1 MVWLPP
7 FLIPM
12 SQVAPVTVG
21 AADVSDA
28 LFWTFAG
35 PTAAG
40 WLLTY
45 VLAIRQAFVDR
56 RVGIP
61 AYLVAVNFAWEFS
74 LTFVLEQTPTQ
85 RQINFLWVLFNAV
98 LLYQALRLGPRDYPG
113 LSPRV
118 FRWSL
123 VGVLVWASAVVVAGA
138 NEFHDRDG
146 MYTGM
151 IIQVPLS
158 ASFLL
163 MLKRRGSSA
172 GQSMHLAVAKLVGS
186 LFAGLT
192 AFVLYPSHHLLQV
205 LVPTYVALDIVYV
218 VMLRRTMR
226 REGRPPWALR
236 APTAVPVTSTV
247 SGGARSG
254 PTPSGS
260 GGRGGVDAR
269 SDDAGA

>member
-1 MVWLPP
+1 MEWLPP

-12 SQVAPVTVG
+12 SQPAPVTEG
-21 AADVSDA
+21 AADVPDG
-28 LFWTFAG
+28 LFWALAG
-35 PTAAG
+35 PTAVG

-45 VLAIRQAFVDR
+45 VLAIRQAVLDG

-61 AYLVAVNFAWEFS
+61 AHMVAVNFAWEFS

-85 RQINFLWVLFNAV
+85 RQINFFWLLFNSV
-98 LLYQALRLGPRDYPG
+98 LLYQALRLGPRDYPAV
-113 LSPRV
+113 SPRV
-118 FRWSL
+118 LRWTL
-123 VGVLVWASAVVVAGA
+123 AGVLVWASLVVVAGA

-172 GQSMHLAVAKLVGS
+172 GQSLHIAVAKLVGS
-186 LFAGLT
+186 VFAGLT

-205 LVPTYVALDIVYV
+205 LVPTYVALDIAYV
-218 VMLRRTMR
+218 VLLRRTMR
-226 REGRPPWALR
+226 REGRPPWSLR
-236 APTAVPVTSTV
+236 WAAAVPGTPAESVAA
-247 SGGARSG
+247 GAGTG
-254 PTPSGS
+254 PA
-260 GGRGGVDAR
+260 RGAGAR
-269 SDDAGA
+269 SDDAAA

>member
-7 FLIPM
+7 VLIPM
-12 SQVAPVTVG
+12 SQVAPVTQG
-21 AADVSDA
+21 PADVPDA
-28 LFWTFAG
+28 LFWALAG

-45 VLAIRQAFVDR
+45 VLAIRQAFTDR

-85 RQINFLWVLFNAV
+85 RQINVLWVMFNAV
-98 LLYQALRLGPRDYPG
+98 LLYQALRYGPRDYPG
-113 LSPRV
+113 LTPRL
-118 FRWSL
+118 FRWSFA
-123 VGVLVWASAVVVAGA
+123 GVLLWAAVMVVVGA

-163 MLKRRGSSA
+163 LLKRRGSST
-172 GQSMHLAVAKLVGS
+172 GQSMQLAVAKLVGS

-192 AFVLYPSHHLLQV
+192 AFVVYPSHHLLQV
-205 LVPTYVALDIVYV
+205 LVPTYVALDIAYV
-218 VMLRRTMR
+218 VLLRRTMR
-226 REGRPPWALR
+226 REGRPLWAWR
-236 APTAVPVTSTV
+236 APAAVP
-247 SGGARSG
+247 GAS
-254 PTPSGS
+254 
-260 GGRGGVDAR
+260 
-269 SDDAGA
+269 AGAGPAEAGADAAEAGAGRAQEHRSPVR